1 MQNVNLKAWNTFW
14 RLASAMDVS
23 FGLRSRPGSCPARPM
38 PVSGGRPAEVLPGCF
53 PICQDVMRQAESCP
67 AEDSAGR
74 DCPGGAVRTHGIRRD
89 SRQVD
94 DVADYA
100 EIIGILRHG
109 SIPDLEMAASLVD
122 GFPDGTS
129 ASCSRTGTAARCCT
143 PASDPSALTGMMF
156 SRTRRRHILQ
166 RPSQP
171 RR

>member
-74 DCPGGAVRTHGIRRD
+74 DCPGGAVRTHGI
-89 SRQVD
+89 
-94 DVADYA
+94 
-100 EIIGILRHG
+100 
-109 SIPDLEMAASLVD
+109 
-122 GFPDGTS
+122 PDGTS